1 MTTELET
8 LVRELQE
15 QRADAAPD
23 PDRIRGALPEL
34 IARRRTTRTVV
45 ATVAAVLVLALAV
58 PVTLAATG
66 RRQAGPPAA
75 SPGRATTPGI
85 ALRYSPTWVPGG
97 YRERLRALVIVDRET
112 GDDILRRW
120 TDGPMLGQFQP
131 MVRYLDLEIL
141 EMSARPGPAQDGAV
155 DINGVP
161 GTVFVGSVPDS
172 KAVVSWQIDATH
184 SARVEASPAISQ
196 DDILRVARSVRPD
209 PAVFSPPVQQG
220 RQGQLASGKYD
231 MIADDPGHWGTTS
244 IMSDVVAPLLSLKV
258 TVGPAFDVPE
268 GGDPVRVRG
277 ATGRI
282 VATVPPASNLQWT
295 LTLVVTLPD
304 GRPLTVESSVGGDSP
319 AAREALV
326 RAVDGLVIDPAPD
339 VSWAQ

>member
-23 PDRIRGALPEL
+23 PDRLRGALPAL

-58 PVTLAATG
+58 PVTLSATG

-75 SPGRATTPGI
+75 SPVPAATPGI
-85 ALRYSPTWVPGG
+85 PLRYGPTWVPDG
-97 YRERLRALVIVDRET
+97 YRERRRGLLVVDRET
-112 GDDILRRW
+112 GSAVFRRW

-131 MVRYLDLEIL
+131 SVRYLELEIV
-141 EMSARPGPAQDGAV
+141 EMPARPGPTPDGVV
-155 DINGVP
+155 DINGVA
-161 GTVFVGSVPDS
+161 GTVFIGAAPNST
-172 KAVVSWQIDATH
+172 VVVTWQIDATH
-184 SARVEASPAISQ
+184 TARVQASPAISP

-209 PAVFSPPVQQG
+209 PAVFSPPVRQG
-220 RQGQLASGKYD
+220 RPGALPSGKYD
-231 MIADDPGHWGTTS
+231 MTADDPGHWSATLVV
-244 IMSDVVAPLLSLKV
+244 SDAAPLLTLKA

-282 VATVPPASNLQWT
+282 VATAPPASNLKWT

-304 GRPLTVESSVGGDSP
+304 GRPLTVESSVGGDPS
-319 AAREALV
+319 AARESLV
-326 RAVDGLVIDPAPD
+326 RAVDALVIDPAPD
-339 VSWAQ
+339 VSWAR

>member
-8 LVRELQE
+8 LVRRLQE

-23 PDRIRGALPEL
+23 PDRLRGALPAL

-45 ATVAAVLVLALAV
+45 AAVAAVIVLALAV

-75 SPGRATTPGI
+75 SPGPAATPGI
-85 ALRYSPTWVPGG
+85 ALRYGPTWVPDG
-97 YRERLRALVIVDRET
+97 YRERRRGGVVVDQET
-112 GDDILRRW
+112 GGAVFRRW
-120 TDGPMLGQFQP
+120 TDGPMVGQFQP
-131 MVRYLDLEIL
+131 SVRYLELEIV
-141 EMSARPGPAQDGAV
+141 EMPARPGPTPDGAV

-161 GTVFVGSVPDS
+161 GTVFVGEAPDS
-172 KAVVSWQIDATH
+172 RAVVTWQIDATH
-184 SARVEASPAISQ
+184 FARVQSSPAISQ

-209 PAVFSPPVQQG
+209 PAVFSPPVRQG
-220 RQGQLASGKYD
+220 RPGPLPSGKYD
-231 MIADDPGHWGTTS
+231 MIADNTRHWDATS
-244 IMSDVVAPLLSLKV
+244 IMLDVVAPLLSLKA

-268 GGDPVRVRG
+268 GGDPVHVRG

-282 VATVPPASNLQWT
+282 AAIAPPASNLSWT

-304 GRPLTVESSVGGDSP
+304 GRLLTVESNVDGDSP
-319 AAREALV
+319 ATREALV
-326 RAVDGLVIDPAPD
+326 RAADGLVIDLAPD